1 MANPRQRLSGR
12 QFPYAAAISAVVGDG
27 YIRLSAPGLAADS
40 GMYQMAS
47 DQPDRYRQAVAREAA
62 GEDLAGLVSAIQEH
76 GVAVHGHQTPKT
88 VPRGYLADHPRIGL
102 LRCKGLVAWREWPV
116 AP

>member
-1 MANPRQRLSGR
+1 
-12 QFPYAAAISAVVGDG
+12 
-27 YIRLSAPGLAADS
+27 
-40 GMYQMAS
+40 MAS
-47 DQPDRYRQAVAREAA
+47 DQLDRYRQAVAREAT

-76 GVAVHGHQTPKT
+76 GVAVHGHETLKT

-116 AP
+116 APWLATAAAKEHIAGFFVIVRPLNDWLRANVGPSQLAPAARR